1 MYAKYIWLFCC
12 HVKIF
17 YSFFVGVLFSSLI
30 HLSSNQ
36 LSLRK
41 AQPTKLWANSSHYY
55 FTCDLS
61 VGSRLVGL
69 PSLLFINLIH
79 NVHHVA
85 CSATLAK
92 IISVT
97 AIGIGY
103 SLIRITVRCYGDSAI
118 FFLCISFSFSFTL
131 AFGPRLF
138 IFIFIFIF
146 MDKPLRYVWY
156 ICLKLKIVIWKYL

>member
-1 MYAKYIWLFCC
+1 M
-12 HVKIF
+12 
-17 YSFFVGVLFSSLI
+17 SFSLA
-30 HLSSNQ
+30 LSISVPINF
-36 LSLRK
+36 SLRK

-118 FFLCISFSFSFTL
+118 FFLCISFSL

-138 IFIFIFIF
+138 IFFIFFWDKSLRVRLIHIFKIENCYLKIFIEIRVG
-146 MDKPLRYVWY
+146 KKVYENA
-156 ICLKLKIVIWKYL
+156 